1 MEHLPARELVPGDI
15 VDLNVGDKVPADIR
29 LLTLKTATMRA
40 IQSSL
45 TGESEPVNK
54 SQEAVEDADCEIQA
68 KTCMLFAG
76 TAIANG
82 HCHGERRSDVPNLL
96 AAYRAFTPQDSLPC
110 CPD

>member
-1 MEHLPARELVPGDI
+1 

-29 LLTLKTATMRA
+29 MVSLKTATMRA

-54 SQEAVEDADCEIQA
+54 VLEPQSDSDCEIQA
-68 KTCMLFAG
+68 KTSMLFAG

-82 HCHGERRSDVPNLL
+82 HCQGEESHQARSI
-96 AAYRAFTPQDSLPC
+96 
-110 CPD
+110 